1 MSEKLNNMNSFDK
14 YTNYKTILSVNA
26 LIRCNGK
33 VLLLKRADDRKV
45 DPGVYSGVGG
55 KVEPHESFY
64 DALIREIKEE
74 TGLTEFESIR
84 PYSVT
89 QHPYPPSD
97 SEWVNIYFIVNI
109 KNQIEIKPTRD
120 GTFHWMNPKD
130 SFDIPMVS
138 DLKEYIK
145 IISVNPKVFI
155 FGFFDHDKEGN
166 LTDKN
171 IKIL

>member
-1 MSEKLNNMNSFDK
+1 MNSFDK
-14 YTNYKTILSVNA
+14 YTSYKTILSVNA
-26 LIRCNGK
+26 LIWCNEK
-33 VLLLKRADDRKV
+33 VLLLKRAGNKKV

-64 DALIREIKEE
+64 DALLREIEEE
-74 TGLTEFESIR
+74 TGLTEFETIR

-97 SEWVNIYFIVNI
+97 SEWVNVYFIVNI
-109 KNQIEIKPTRD
+109 KKQVEIKPTRD
-120 GTFHWMNPKD
+120 GTFHWIDPKD
-130 SFDIPMVS
+130 TFNLPMVS

-145 IISVNPKVFI
+145 IISENPHAFI

-166 LTDKN
+166 LTEKD
-171 IKIL
+171 IKVL